1 MQIRTGLAVLLA
13 CVRRLRRRPFQ
24 KGRFGQVE
32 RNQDHQ
38 TQASS
43 WCKACAVAAFVL
55 GTAVS
60 VEAQTLMAARELY
73 ASAEYTDALS
83 MLDALAVRDHSQDDR
98 RAIELYRTLCF
109 LAVGRRAD
117 ADRAIEALV
126 THDPLFR
133 PAGDDIPPRMRSAF
147 TDTRKRLL
155 PSILQQKYAESK
167 AAFDRG
173 EFVGAVEGF
182 KQVLDGLAD
191 PDIAAAS
198 AQSPLADLRT
208 LAVGFHELSVK
219 ASLPPPAPAAPE
231 PAASAPPPARIYGIG
246 EPGVV
251 APITIVQRVPPFRGK
266 VLKEGVGI
274 LEVIIEET
282 GAVESARMR
291 VPLNGA
297 YDKLVLDAAKTWQYQ
312 PATFNGVPV
321 RFRKLVQVSLVPST
335 Q

>member
-1 MQIRTGLAVLLA
+1 MQTRTGL
-13 CVRRLRRRPFQ
+13 
-24 KGRFGQVE
+24 
-32 RNQDHQ
+32 
-38 TQASS
+38 
-43 WCKACAVAAFVL
+43 KAFAVAAFVL
-55 GTAVS
+55 GAAVS
-60 VEAQTLMAARELY
+60 VHAQSLVAARDLY

-83 MLDALAVRDHSQDDR
+83 MLDSLSVREHSQEDR
-98 RAIELYRTLCF
+98 RTIELYRTLCF

-133 PAGDDIPPRMRSAF
+133 PAADEIPPRMRSAF
-147 TDTRKRLL
+147 TETRKRLL
-155 PSILQQKYAESK
+155 PSILQHKYAEAK
-167 AAFDRG
+167 TAFDRG
-173 EFVGAVEGF
+173 EFVSAVEGF

-191 PDIAAAS
+191 PDMAPAS
-198 AQSPLADLRT
+198 AQLPLSDLRT

-219 ASLPPPAPAAPE
+219 AAMPPPAPPAPDPSAAAP
-231 PAASAPPPARIYGIG
+231 PAARIYGIG

-274 LEVIIEET
+274 LEVIIDET
-282 GAVESARMR
+282 GGVESARMR
-291 VPLNGA
+291 VSLNGA

-312 PATFNGVPV
+312 PASFNGVPV
-321 RFRKLVQVSLVPST
+321 RFRKLVQVSLVPGT